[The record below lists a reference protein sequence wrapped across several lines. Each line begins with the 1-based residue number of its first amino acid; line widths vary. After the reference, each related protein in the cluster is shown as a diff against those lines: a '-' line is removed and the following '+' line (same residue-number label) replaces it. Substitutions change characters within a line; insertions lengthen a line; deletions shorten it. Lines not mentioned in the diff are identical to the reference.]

1 MDGLIQWVKNL
12 IFIIL
17 FTSLLEMFLP
27 ENNMRKYV
35 RVVMGFFIITVLIS
49 PLMIVF
55 RQDFSVIQD
64 VIPENMINSNNWD
77 KIEAQGR
84 EIEESNQNL
93 LIDYYEKKV
102 ANRVKE
108 VISLNYD
115 DYQQEIKVSL
125 DDNYMI
131 EFLSVLLIDHSIN
144 RVEIENVN
152 IAANN
157 KQTNEKINEQ
167 DYKER
172 IAEEEKYKKES
183 LTNKLSQIFQIPRER
198 IEVIIKK
205 GG

>member
-157 KQTNEKINEQ
+157 TQTNEKKQ
-167 DYKER
+167 VYKEK
-172 IAEEEKYKKES
+172 IAEEEKDKKES

>member
-49 PLMIVF
+49 PLMMVF
-55 RQDFSVIQD
+55 HQDFSVIQD
-64 VIPENMINSNNWD
+64 VIPENMINNNWD
-77 KIEAQGR
+77 QIEEQGR
-84 EIEESNQNL
+84 EIEESNQRL
-93 LIDYYEKKV
+93 LTDYYEKKV
-102 ANRVKE
+102 ANRVRE
-108 VISLNYD
+108 VISLNNE
-115 DYQQEIKVSL
+115 DYQQEIRVSL

-131 EFLSVLLIDHSIN
+131 EFLSVVLIDRGID

-152 IAANN
+152 IASNN
-157 KQTNEKINEQ
+157 KTNEKIDEGVF
-167 DYKER
+167 KER
-172 IAEEEKYKKES
+172 IAEEEREKRVNLKD
-183 LTNKLSQIFQIPRER
+183 KLSQVFQIPRER

-205 GG
+205 GD

>member
-49 PLMIVF
+49 PLLLVF
-55 RQDFSVIQD
+55 RQNFSVIQD
-64 VIPENMINSNNWD
+64 VIPENMINNNWN
-77 KIEAQGR
+77 KIEEQGR
-84 EIEESNQNL
+84 EIEEANHKL
-93 LIDYYEKKV
+93 LLNYYENKV
-102 ANRVKE
+102 ATRVKE

-115 DYQQEIKVSL
+115 NYQQEIRVSL
-125 DDNYMI
+125 NNNYMI
-131 EFLSVLLIDHSIN
+131 EFLSIVLIDRGID

-152 IAANN
+152 IATNN
-157 KQTNEKINEQ
+157 PRDKDEQTEKQMAADNR
-167 DYKER
+167 D
-172 IAEEEKYKKES
+172 KKES
-183 LTNKLSQIFQIPRER
+183 LTNKLSQVFQIPRDS

>member
-49 PLMIVF
+49 PLMMVF

-64 VIPENMINSNNWD
+64 VIPENMINSNWD
-77 KIEAQGR
+77 QIEEQGR
-84 EIEESNQNL
+84 EIEEDNHNL
-93 LIDYYEKKV
+93 LMDYYQNKV

-108 VISLNYD
+108 VIDLNYKN
-115 DYQQEIKVSL
+115 YQQEIRVSL
-125 DDNYMI
+125 NDNYMI
-131 EFLSVLLIDHSIN
+131 EFLSITLIDRGISRI
-144 RVEIENVN
+144 EIENIN
-152 IAANN
+152 IATNN
-157 KQTNEKINEQ
+157 SRDKDKQTEQEVIDEKAAQNRNTI
-167 DYKER
+167 
-172 IAEEEKYKKES
+172 ES
-183 LTNKLSQIFQIPRER
+183 LSNKLSQVFQIPRDS